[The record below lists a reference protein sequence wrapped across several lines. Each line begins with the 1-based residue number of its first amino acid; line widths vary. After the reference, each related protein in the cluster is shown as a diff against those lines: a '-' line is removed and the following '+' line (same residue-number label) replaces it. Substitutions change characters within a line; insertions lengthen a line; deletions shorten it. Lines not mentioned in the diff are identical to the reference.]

1 MNGPSIN
8 IRKTASDEVDFVLSN
23 VDLALANSLRR
34 VMISEIPTLAI
45 DSVEIETNTSVLAD
59 EFLAHRLGLIPLQS
73 LDVDQLL
80 YSRDCTCDDYCNR
93 CSVELE
99 LRVRAENESTLNV
112 YSKDLSVVSS
122 NQHLN
127 IGQPIIQ
134 DLEQNGILICKLRD
148 GQELII
154 RCIAKKG
161 ISKEHAKWS
170 PCSAIGF
177 EYDPWN
183 KLKHTDYWYEED
195 IDEEW
200 PRSLNCEYEDP
211 PNPEEPFD
219 YKAEPNKFYMNVET
233 IGSLTPDQV
242 VLRGIDELQKKI
254 ASIVISLD
262 QNDGNKTS
270 YGGQSQYNGGAYS
283 SYSQGAGG
291 IGSQYNGGGA
301 GGAGAGGVGGAGGY
315 GGYGDASSYGQYN
328 NGYQ

>member
-1 MNGPSIN
+1 MSTGPSIN

-73 LDVDQLL
+73 MDVDRLL
-80 YSRDCTCDDYCNR
+80 YSRDCTCDDYCNK

-99 LRVRAENESTLNV
+99 LRARADDQGTLSV
-112 YSKDLSVVSS
+112 YSKDLYIVSQ
-122 NQHLN
+122 NTHLN
-127 IGQPIIQ
+127 IGQPIIT
-134 DLEQNGILICKLRD
+134 DDAQNGVLICRLRKD
-148 GQELII
+148 QELMI

-170 PCSAIGF
+170 PCAAIGF

-200 PRSLNCEYEDP
+200 PRSVNADYEDP

-219 YKAEPNKFYMNVET
+219 YKAEPNKFYVNVET
-233 IGSLTPDQV
+233 VGSLTPDQV
-242 VLRGIDELQKKI
+242 VLRGIDELQRKV
-254 ASIVISLD
+254 AGIVMSLN
-262 QNDGNKTS
+262 QDGS
-270 YGGQSQYNGGAYS
+270 RSAYGGQSQYNG
-283 SYSQGAGG
+283 AGG
-291 IGSQYNGGGA
+291 AFSNYSRGAGSQYNGA
-301 GGAGAGGVGGAGGY
+301 GGA
-315 GGYGDASSYGQYN
+315 SNYGQYGGGN
-328 NGYQ
+328 YNGNY

>member
-1 MNGPSIN
+1 MSSGPSIN

-59 EFLAHRLGLIPLQS
+59 EFLAHRLGLVPLQS
-73 LDVDQLL
+73 VDVDQLS
-80 YSRDCTCDDYCNR
+80 YSRDCTCDDYCNK

-99 LRVRAENESTLNV
+99 LRVRADQDSTLNV
-112 YSKDLSVVSS
+112 YSKDLYIVSS
-122 NQHLN
+122 NTHLN
-127 IGQPIIQ
+127 IGHPIIT
-134 DLEQNGILICKLRD
+134 DREQNGVLICKLRNE
-148 GQELII
+148 QELII

-170 PCSAIGF
+170 PCAAIGF

-200 PRSLNCEYEDP
+200 PKSENCEYEDP

-219 YKAEPNKFYMNVET
+219 FKAEPNKFYVNVET

-242 VLRGIDELQKKI
+242 VLRGIDELQRKV
-254 ASIVISLD
+254 AGIVMSLN
-262 QNDGNKTS
+262 QDGNRTA
-270 YGGQSQYNGGAYS
+270 YGGNHSQYNGGAFSTYS
-283 SYSQGAGG
+283 RGA
-291 IGSQYNGGGA
+291 GSQYNNNGA
-301 GGAGAGGVGGAGGY
+301 GGNASAY
-315 GGYGDASSYGQYN
+315 GGNASTYGQYGGAN
-328 NGYQ
+328 Y

>member
-1 MNGPSIN
+1 MSAEPSIN

-34 VMISEIPTLAI
+34 TMIAEIPTLAI

-73 LDVDQLL
+73 RDVDQLL
-80 YSRDCTCDDYCNR
+80 YSRDCTCDDYCNK

-99 LRVRAENESTLNV
+99 LKIRADQDSTLNV
-112 YSKDLSVVSS
+112 YSKDLFIVSQ
-122 NQHLN
+122 NQHLD
-127 IGQPIIQ
+127 IGNPIIS
-134 DLEQNGILICKLRD
+134 DREQNGVLICKLRNE
-148 GQELII
+148 QELSI

-170 PCSAIGF
+170 PCAAIGF

-195 IDEEW
+195 IEEEW
-200 PRSLNCEYEDP
+200 PKSENCEYEDP

-233 IGSLTPDQV
+233 VGSLTPDQV
-242 VLRGIDELQKKI
+242 VLRGIDELQKKV
-254 ASIVISLD
+254 ASIVMSLN
-262 QNDGNKTS
+262 QNDGNRTG
-270 YGGQSQYNGGAYS
+270 YGGHSEYNGGDYTG
-283 SYSQGAGG
+283 YSQRAP
-291 IGSQYNGGGA
+291 GSQYNNGTGTP
-301 GGAGAGGVGGAGGY
+301 Y
-315 GGYGDASSYGQYN
+315 GGGQYN
-328 NGYQ
+328 GNW